1 MSSMLAAI
9 LREESEALFVEK
21 IPVPKPKIGEVLIRV
36 LSAGICHSDLHVIK
50 NHVKFPRPA
59 VLGHEVFG
67 QVIAVNSHDKSDFA
81 FAEGD
86 LVVTSFI
93 MPCNSCDQC
102 KSGLSNICSSFFLN
116 NRLNGNM
123 LDGTKRLQDN
133 DGREV
138 SSYSMAG
145 FAEYAVVPMSA
156 IVKVRGDLADKS
168 WCVLGCAGIT
178 AHSAVKRAIRTR
190 KIEGA
195 PYKTA
200 VIIGVGGV
208 GLFITLF
215 CKILGVENIIAIDV
229 DDKKTD
235 LARDLGATDAFNSA
249 KIDVQEIKAA
259 LPGQGA
265 HLVFEAVGSASTIE
279 LGFGLVSE
287 GGLITAV
294 GIAPHGTRA
303 SFEITPLVRREFT
316 IKGSFGGNPSEDL
329 GAVVKLA
336 EQGLI
341 PLQKIVNQS
350 YSLKEINTAFLNLG
364 KGITRGRSIIDF
376 TSEGL

>member
-1 MSSMLAAI
+1 
-9 LREESEALFVEK
+9 
-21 IPVPKPKIGEVLIRV
+21 
-36 LSAGICHSDLHVIK
+36 
-50 NHVKFPRPA
+50 
-59 VLGHEVFG
+59 
-67 QVIAVNSHDKSDFA
+67 
-81 FAEGD
+81 
-86 LVVTSFI
+86 
-93 MPCNSCDQC
+93 
-102 KSGLSNICSSFFLN
+102 
-116 NRLNGNM
+116 
-123 LDGTKRLQDN
+123 
-133 DGREV
+133 
-138 SSYSMAG
+138 
-145 FAEYAVVPMSA
+145 MSA
-156 IVKVRGDLADKS
+156 MVKVRGDLADKS

-178 AHSAVKRAIRTR
+178 AHSAVNRAISSR
-190 KIEGA
+190 KMDGA

-215 CKILGVENIIAIDV
+215 CKILGVENIIAIDI
-229 DDKKTD
+229 DEEKTD

-294 GIAPHGTRA
+294 GIAPQGTRA

-316 IKGSFGGNPSEDL
+316 IKGSFGGNPKEDL